1 MIPGK
6 YNMVCPQGST
16 FVQELTYSVND
27 VPVDLTGYSVSM
39 QVREKHASKTAV
51 ASATSVGG
59 LGGIEILGGGMI
71 RITMDAAFT
80 ATLVAKDYVYDIEL
94 TTPAG
99 VVNRILEGKFIV
111 TPEVTR

>member
-27 VPVDLTGYSVSM
+27 APVDLTGYSVAM
-39 QVREKHASKTAV
+39 QVREKHS
-51 ASATSVGG
+51 SATTIVSVSSPSS
-59 LGGIEILGGGMI
+59 GIEILGGGMI
-71 RITMDAAFT
+71 RVTILASVT
-80 ATLVAKDYVYDIEL
+80 ADFLPKEYVYDIEL
-94 TTPAG
+94 TSPSG